1 MGSNKFKRGLKISNI
16 GLYTKIF
23 FFREISG
30 PYIKWFLKELKPE
43 GSHKLLT
50 AWDDKSVYAMYIF
63 GYSDRK

>member
-1 MGSNKFKRGLKISNI
+1 MGLNFEIVVNF
-16 GLYTKIF
+16 TKIYL

-63 GYSDRK
+63 GYSDGK